1 MTTRPERLRTLN
13 ESMKSLLTTI
23 FGVALFAAVA
33 GAQTSSTTTTTTA
46 TSSSPATATTTTSST
61 TESTG
66 TITEFTPGSAIVLN
80 TGSGEPVHYK
90 LGPSVTYI
98 NAKGKTIKAERIRKD
113 RKVRVHYTKEG
124 DNMVVDKVTVVR
136 D

>member
-1 MTTRPERLRTLN
+1 
-13 ESMKSLLTTI
+13 MKLLLITI
-23 FGVALFAAVA
+23 CGVALSTVLAS
-33 GAQTSSTTTTTTA
+33 AQTSSTTTTTTA
-46 TSSSPATATTTTSST
+46 ASSPASATTTTTST

-66 TITEFTPGSAIVLN
+66 TITEFTPGAVIVLK
-80 TGSGEPVHYK
+80 TGAGEPVRYK

-98 NAKGKTIKAERIRKD
+98 NGKGKEIKAERIRKD

-124 DNMVVDKVTVVR
+124 DNMIVDKVTVVR